1 MIQNSGIYE
10 KNNSLYYKSAI
21 FFTIFI
27 ECDIND
33 SFSSF
38 FSYKVIFF
46 IKCMSYKISSTLEY
60 PRVVNISI
68 YTKNL

>member
-10 KNNSLYYKSAI
+10 KNNSLYYKSSI

-46 IKCMSYKISSTLEY
+46 YKICL
-60 PRVVNISI
+60 
-68 YTKNL
+68 TK